1 MSRTPQ
7 LQLKVLR
14 RSEVQLRTGLPC
26 SSLYALMAQGA
37 FPQPIQLS
45 VNRVGWLEHEI
56 NDWIAQ
62 CAQSRSS
69 I

>member
-1 MSRTPQ
+1 MSRTSQPP
-7 LQLKVLR
+7 LKVLR
-14 RSEVQLRTGLPC
+14 RREVQLRTGLPC
-26 SSLYALMAQGA
+26 SSLYALIAQGA

-56 NDWIAQ
+56 NDWIDQRAQ
-62 CAQSRSS
+62 CRGS